1 MKTKTILLGLCI
13 VLLGATFSGADPTE
27 ITVRVKT
34 KDAKFLGTSMGG
46 ALISIKDAQT
56 GELLAKG
63 LTTGGTGNK
72 TRIMKT
78 PVVRGVPI
86 SDESAAKFTATI
98 DINEPRR
105 IEVTAYGPMVNLQA
119 ANKVSATQWGR
130 YYYSQCGD
138 DVRMPNHARWHVGCK
153 QDRSRGAAKAKR
165 QTGRCPAHAV
175 RWNPE
180 PVYRHMEHQRSRPV
194 RNYRVCLRCFQWQYG
209 C

>member
-1 MKTKTILLGLCI
+1 MKTNTILLGLCI

-119 ANKVSATQWGR
+119 ANKVSATQWVVPGKHITG
-130 YYYSQCGD
+130 GD
-138 DVRMPNHARWHVGCK
+138 GWMLELPGFVVDVIAPQTPATLKGVP
-153 QDRSRGAAKAKR
+153 QDVIITAN
-165 QTGRCPAHAV
+165 V
-175 RWNPE
+175 
-180 PVYRHMEHQRSRPV
+180 VMM
-194 RNYRVCLRCFQWQYG
+194 
-209 C
+209 